1 MEMKE
6 LVEGYRNELVERLGK
21 LVSVKSELGPAEENA
36 PFGPG
41 PKAVLEAALEMCKED
56 GFKTVNLDNYIGYAE
71 MGEGE
76 KLIGIVGHLDV
87 VPAKKEDGWNTD
99 PYTMKKKVLYTEE
112 AFPMIK
118 VLLWQA

>member
-87 VPAKKEDGWNTD
+87 VPAKKILTRWW
-99 PYTMKKKVLYTEE
+99 KKKVLYTEE